1 MVIGFLPLLAEIS
14 NQIVLILLLG
24 HSAALQ
30 PAIATQFE
38 WAPAG
43 MKHLPSTTS
52 SVHTSMQSN
61 IEAIAWQCA

>member
-1 MVIGFLPLLAEIS
+1 MVIGFLPLLAEMS
-14 NQIVLILLLG
+14 NQSVLTLLLG

-43 MKHLPSTTS
+43 MKHLSSATS
-52 SVHTSMQSN
+52 GVHKSMQSN
-61 IEAIAWQCA
+61 IDAIALRCA